1 MTSHHHS
8 QPGNAIELADRIEAS
23 AGLSITETV
32 FDQENLHVA
41 YYQRENDLDDGDRAI
56 IVAALRAT
64 HKQSGVQSEPVAW
77 RYKCH
82 DGQIVFMET
91 RLTDEQKARGYYRD
105 EDDDDFD
112 DDDGYGPFKW
122 SDETP
127 LYAAS
132 TLSSADRRM
141 ENAPKCGFCGR
152 AVFGPCMSKAQAA
165 GCELPPEL
173 SSTESR

>member
-1 MTSHHHS
+1 MTTHCNHRTDS
-8 QPGNAIELADRIEAS
+8 QGHYCAECRARW
-23 AGLSITETV
+23 
-32 FDQENLHVA
+32 
-41 YYQRENDLDDGDRAI
+41 DRAI

-64 HKQSGVQSEPVAW
+64 HERSGVQSEPVAW

-132 TLSSADRRM
+132 TLSSADRL
-141 ENAPKCGFCGR
+141 CSC
-152 AVFGPCMSKAQAA
+152 KASARDGQHMAWCPA
-165 GCELPPEL
+165 I
-173 SSTESR
+173 SSTHRGSGE

>member
-1 MTSHHHS
+1 MSE
-8 QPGNAIELADRIEAS
+8 QPGTKELRLRLMHPLWVHSDAPFESPQLDKDETVSDLRAAAELIDWWEEQYRQQAVRIEE
-23 AGLSITETV
+23 LE
-32 FDQENLHVA
+32 
-41 YYQRENDLDDGDRAI
+41 R
-56 IVAALRAT
+56 
-64 HKQSGVQSEPVAW
+64 SGVQSEPVAW

-132 TLSSADRRM
+132 TLSSADRL
-141 ENAPKCGFCGR
+141 CSC
-152 AVFGPCMSKAQAA
+152 KASARDGQHMAWCPA
-165 GCELPPEL
+165 I
-173 SSTESR
+173 SSTHRGSGE